1 LIKDKSKDK
10 LLVVVTNITREEE
23 PDPKKIVERYAHRWE
38 AQENPFKRMK
48 PSVYLDTNH
57 GLKAKELPTNRTLL
71 TKRQKLEDIIVAK
84 QTKIQKAQ
92 DVERQAQQELKHGQE
107 SYHEISQKTEN
118 QLKDVTS
125 LLRQAPTR
133 TARLLQRQSKLF
145 HQKEKI
151 AQRWLKKTTKL
162 NSTIQEK
169 TVLIRS
175 HQKSLN
181 QAQTKLSKL
190 PVEERLYEIDISKD
204 QFMTNLEVALTNADL
219 YFKEHFL
226 PPAYKRYD
234 FKTIRDILY
243 AQSGTI
249 RQTPYAQEPE
259 HQKLAEYAARKFN
272 QAQVYTSTNQKITM
286 DVEKLAS

>member
-1 LIKDKSKDK
+1 
-10 LLVVVTNITREEE
+10 
-23 PDPKKIVERYAHRWE
+23 
-38 AQENPFKRMK
+38 MK
-48 PSVYLDTNH
+48 FSTIL
-57 GLKAKELPTNRTLL
+57 
-71 TKRQKLEDIIVAK
+71 
-84 QTKIQKAQ
+84 
-92 DVERQAQQELKHGQE
+92 ELK
-107 SYHEISQKTEN
+107 K
-118 QLKDVTS
+118 
-125 LLRQAPTR
+125 
-133 TARLLQRQSKLF
+133 
-145 HQKEKI
+145 KI

-190 PVEERLYEIDISKD
+190 PVEERLYEIDTSKD

-243 AQSGTI
+243 AQSGTV
-249 RQTPYAQEPE
+249 RQTLKEINVSLKPYTQEPE

-286 DVEKLAS
+286 EVEKLVS